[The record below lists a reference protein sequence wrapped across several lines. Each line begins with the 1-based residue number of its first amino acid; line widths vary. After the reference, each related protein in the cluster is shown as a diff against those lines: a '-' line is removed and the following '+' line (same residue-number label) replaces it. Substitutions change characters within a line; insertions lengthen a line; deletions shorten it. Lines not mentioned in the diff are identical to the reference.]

1 LVGIDILELKFNRV
15 EPTVFMLTIDFTL
28 CIILILAD
36 ETLISENAENK
47 TQESVL

>member
-1 LVGIDILELKFNRV
+1 LVGIDILELKLDRV
-15 EPTVFMLTIDFTL
+15 KSIINIKIIDFTL